1 MRAHAVTTSRNP
13 EFVVK
18 ANISFNN
25 AFLAKKYSRF
35 IKEVRENLWQMQT
48 SGSRKSNPN
57 NLWKKSQKKSHS
69 SSIA

>member
-48 SGSRKSNPN
+48 S
-57 NLWKKSQKKSHS
+57 S
-69 SSIA
+69 S